1 MLILITILQKKVLNV
16 SPIARSQ
23 ESPEYSNMSGKQFA
37 VTATDDVYNHLNE
50 KEETQDENTYDHACA
65 AAAKGHRD
73 LDDCSY
79 LRSMD
84 DGTAVSGGTG
94 IDNYYTLEQN

>member
-73 LDDCSY
+73 LDDYSY
-79 LRSMD
+79 LVYVVWMMELLCR
-84 DGTAVSGGTG
+84 V
-94 IDNYYTLEQN
+94 EQEMIIIIH

>member
-1 MLILITILQKKVLNV
+1 MTT
-16 SPIARSQ
+16 
-23 ESPEYSNMSGKQFA
+23 M
-37 VTATDDVYNHLNE
+37 DDVYNHLNE

-73 LDDCSY
+73 LDDYSY

-94 IDNYYTLEQN
+94 NDNYYTLEQN